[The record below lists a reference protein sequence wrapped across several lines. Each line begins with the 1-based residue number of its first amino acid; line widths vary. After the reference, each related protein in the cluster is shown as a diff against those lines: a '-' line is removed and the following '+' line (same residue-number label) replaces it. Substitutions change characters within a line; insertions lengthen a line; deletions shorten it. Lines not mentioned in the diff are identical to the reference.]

1 MFEKLLPIG
10 SVVLLKGGKKK
21 TVIIG
26 VMQFRLG
33 DEDKIYD
40 YQGVPYPEGY
50 MGDGSSYLFNHDQIE
65 EIVFRGYEDT
75 ERRNYVSFFGAV
87 MEQAEKTVENSS
99 AE

>member
-1 MFEKLLPIG
+1 MFDKLLPIG

-33 DEDKIYD
+33 NEEKLYD

-50 MGDGSSYLFNHDQIE
+50 MGDGTSYLFNHDQIE
-65 EIVFRGYEDT
+65 EVIFRGYEDT
-75 ERRNYVSFFGAV
+75 ERQNYITFVQTVLEEANKV
-87 MEQAEKTVENSS
+87 VENRS

>member
-26 VMQFRLG
+26 VMQLRLG

-40 YQGVPYPEGY
+40 
-50 MGDGSSYLFNHDQIE
+50 
-65 EIVFRGYEDT
+65 
-75 ERRNYVSFFGAV
+75 
-87 MEQAEKTVENSS
+87 
-99 AE
+99 